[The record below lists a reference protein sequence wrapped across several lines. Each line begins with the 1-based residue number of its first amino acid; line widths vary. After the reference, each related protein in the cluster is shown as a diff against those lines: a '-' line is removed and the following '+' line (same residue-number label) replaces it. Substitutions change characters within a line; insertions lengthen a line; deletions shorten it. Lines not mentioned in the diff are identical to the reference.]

1 MNTRGGIDRVIGQIA
16 KIKEAHSYIRE
27 KTDFQPKIGV
37 ILGTGL
43 GSLVDGLEQACIVPY
58 DDIPHM
64 PVSTVESHHGELLFG
79 KLSGKKVVCMRG
91 RFHFYEGYDMKQI
104 TFPVRLMKTLGID
117 TLIVSN
123 ASGGV
128 NPIFRS
134 GDIMLVSDHINLFPS
149 NPLIGPNDHELGVRF
164 PDMFEL
170 YSPQLRELA
179 RQVALD
185 SGIPL
190 QEGIYAGLTGPC
202 LETGAEY
209 RYIRIIGADAVGMST
224 VPEVIAARHQGTR
237 VLAFSLITDMG
248 LPDAMRPCSIEEVL
262 KVAGEAEPKLKSL
275 IAGCLQRM

>member
-1 MNTRGGIDRVIGQIA
+1 MKGYEGVTGQIQ
-16 KIKEAHSYIRE
+16 KIKEAHKYIRA
-27 KTDFQPKIGV
+27 KTDFEPKIGV

-43 GSLVDGLEQACIVPY
+43 GSLVDGLKQACVIPY

-64 PVSTVESHHGELLFG
+64 PVSTVESHHGQLLFG
-79 KLSGKKVVCMRG
+79 ELSGKNVVCMRG
-91 RFHFYEGYDMKQI
+91 RFHFYEGYDMQQV
-104 TFPVRLMKTLGID
+104 TFPVRLMKALGIE

-128 NPIFRS
+128 NPVFRA

-149 NPLIGPNDHELGVRF
+149 NPLIGPNDPKLGVRF

-170 YSPQLRELA
+170 YSPELRTLA
-179 RQVALD
+179 RQVALENA
-185 SGIPL
+185 IPL
-190 QEGIYAGLTGPC
+190 QEGVYAGLTGPC
-202 LETGAEY
+202 LETAAEY
-209 RYIRIIGADAVGMST
+209 RYIRTIGADAVGMST
-224 VPEVIAARHQGTR
+224 IPEVIVARHQGTR

>member
-1 MNTRGGIDRVIGQIA
+1 MAEQMNRIQ
-16 KIKEAHSYIRE
+16 EAQNYIRE
-27 KTDFQPKIGV
+27 KTDFQPEIGI

-43 GSLVDGLEQACIVPY
+43 GSLVDGLEQNCVIPY
-58 DDIPHM
+58 DNIPHM

-79 KLSGKKVVCMRG
+79 ELSGKKVVCMRG

-104 TFPVRLMKTLGID
+104 TFPVRLMKALGID

-128 NPIFRS
+128 NPVFRS

-149 NPLIGPNDHELGVRF
+149 NPLIGPNDPELGVRF

-190 QEGIYAGLTGPC
+190 QEGVYAGLTGPC

-209 RYIRIIGADAVGMST
+209 RYIRTIGADAVGMST
-224 VPEVIAARHQGTR
+224 VPEVIVARHQGTR
-237 VLAFSLITDMG
+237 VLAFSMITDMG

-262 KVAGEAEPKLKSL
+262 RVAGEAEPKLKSL

>member
-1 MNTRGGIDRVIGQIA
+1 MRGYEGVTEQIQ
-16 KIKEAHSYIRE
+16 KIKEAQKYIRA
-27 KTDFQPKIGV
+27 KTDFEPKIGV

-43 GSLVDGLEQACIVPY
+43 GSLVDGLEQACVIPY

-64 PVSTVESHHGELLFG
+64 PISTVESHHGQLLFG
-79 KLSGKKVVCMRG
+79 ELSGKNVVCMRG
-91 RFHFYEGYDMKQI
+91 RFHFYEGYDMKQV
-104 TFPVRLMKTLGID
+104 TFPVRLMKALGID

-128 NPIFRS
+128 NPVFRA

-149 NPLIGPNDHELGVRF
+149 NPLIGPNDPRLGVRF

-170 YSPQLRELA
+170 YSPQLRTLA
-179 RQVALD
+179 RQVALETA
-185 SGIPL
+185 IPL
-190 QEGIYAGLTGPC
+190 QEGVYAGLTGPC
-202 LETGAEY
+202 LETAAEY
-209 RYIRIIGADAVGMST
+209 RYLRIIGADAVGMST

-262 KVAGEAEPKLKSL
+262 KVAGEAEPKLKNL

>member
-1 MNTRGGIDRVIGQIA
+1 MTEQLE
-16 KIKEAHSYIRE
+16 KIKQAHTYIRD
-27 KTDFQPKIGV
+27 KTDFKPEIGV

-43 GSLVDGLEQACIVPY
+43 GSLVDGLNQACVIAY

-79 KLSGKKVVCMRG
+79 ELSGKKVVCMRG
-91 RFHFYEGYDMKQI
+91 RFHYYEGYDMKQI
-104 TFPVRLMKTLGID
+104 TFPVRLMKALGIS

-128 NPIFRS
+128 NPVFRA

-149 NPLIGPNDHELGVRF
+149 NPLVGPNDQELGVRF

-170 YSPQLRELA
+170 YCPQLRTLA
-179 RQVALD
+179 RQVALNA
-185 SGIPL
+185 GISL
-190 QEGIYAGLTGPC
+190 QEGVYAGLTGPC